1 MPFFLHC
8 SLRPIPS
15 FKRGCPV
22 ISEMEFWEASHI
34 YKAINLGFE
43 REIWAW
49 KVPCGLPLTC
59 LAFAQIPVSTGG
71 GWTQLC
77 DFHISEKLGLPR
89 SVSDLFR
96 WLLSLGFLKS
106 KCISLFSVVIIKQL
120 RLNNLYIIIYGKQKD
135 KGAKGKRENR
145 NNLQSREALPLRRSS
160 ILSQRWSFFL
170 QTPSPWPYLPRTAA
184 LEPSLGVLFAEEE
197 PRGKHILTTAASTEH
212 PGLCCFLI
220 RASLAWR
227 CTCLPPGTMEAE
239 GGSSSILLPCLSSSE
254 ERPNG

>member
-22 ISEMEFWEASHI
+22 ISQMEFWEASHI

-43 REIWAW
+43 REIWTW

-59 LAFAQIPVSTGG
+59 LAFTQIPVSIGG
-71 GWTQLC
+71 RWTQLC
-77 DFHISEKLGLPR
+77 DFHISEKLELPR
-89 SVSDLFR
+89 SVSHLFR

-106 KCISLFSVVIIKQL
+106 KCISLFSVVVTKQW

-145 NNLQSREALPLRRSS
+145 NNLQSRKLSLWEEQQFFHRSGVSFFKHLPLGPTFPALLLWSQALGCYLLRKNHVES
-160 ILSQRWSFFL
+160 IF
-170 QTPSPWPYLPRTAA
+170 
-184 LEPSLGVLFAEEE
+184 
-197 PRGKHILTTAASTEH
+197 
-212 PGLCCFLI
+212 
-220 RASLAWR
+220 
-227 CTCLPPGTMEAE
+227 
-239 GGSSSILLPCLSSSE
+239 
-254 ERPNG
+254 